1 VKCVRLTTDAEFP
14 ANMYLSQDTFA
25 YAIHHI
31 VTILLVLLSAHAN
44 CTRTGGV
51 LMLFFDWA
59 DPPMLIGK
67 ALLYLSL
74 EENDIYQWIAD
85 ICMGIFVALF
95 VVTRNIIFTCIVY
108 VCLRDFP
115 NTGPLAAL
123 KAMLLALVLLMT
135 FWFGLILKT
144 IHNQFFKNRGHVDD
158 IREGHDVDISKKIT

>member
-1 VKCVRLTTDAEFP
+1 
-14 ANMYLSQDTFA
+14 MYLSQDTFA

-31 VTILLVLLSAHAN
+31 VTISLVLLSAHAG
-44 CTRTGGV
+44 CTRIGGV

-67 ALLYLSL
+67 ALLYLSR
-74 EENDIYQWIAD
+74 EENDIYQRIAD

-115 NTGPLAAL
+115 NTGPIVPL
-123 KAMLLALVLLMT
+123 KAMLLALVVLMT
-135 FWFGLILKT
+135 FWFGLIFKT
-144 IHNQFFKNRGHVDD
+144 IQNQFFNNRGHVDD
-158 IREGHDVDISKKIT
+158 IREDHDIDTSKKNT